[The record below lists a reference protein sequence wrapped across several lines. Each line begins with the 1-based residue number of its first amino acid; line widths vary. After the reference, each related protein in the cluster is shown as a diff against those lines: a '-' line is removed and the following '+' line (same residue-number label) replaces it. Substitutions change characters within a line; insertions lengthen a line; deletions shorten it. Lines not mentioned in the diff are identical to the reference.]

1 MRTSIRAQITDFF
14 IYPYSLMNILYLY
27 MQTLVADIVF
37 LYLLESNE
45 MFNISDASAIFLIV
59 PSL

>member
-1 MRTSIRAQITDFF
+1 MRTSIRAQITDFFF

-37 LYLLESNE
+37 LYLFGEQR
-45 MFNISDASAIFLIV
+45 DV
-59 PSL
+59 